1 MLLQRIVGPDAQVA
15 EAVLGEECRV
25 CLEGRQF
32 PGGGLGAVL
41 AELQRMGMAGLG
53 PGATDA
59 RKPVGLVLFE
69 QRGGH
74 LGQRLFAPQDLH
86 HRFGRTPTATG
97 IGIGLEMAFGV
108 DKHQAL
114 PGLG

>member
-1 MLLQRIVGPDAQVA
+1 MLLQRIVGPGTQVA

-59 RKPVGLVLFE
+59 RKPVGLVL
-69 QRGGH
+69 
-74 LGQRLFAPQDLH
+74 RL
-86 HRFGRTPTATG
+86 GRTPTATG